1 MSENN
6 KNTTSIGVSW
16 AFMLFVVF
24 LVLKLTKTIT
34 WSWWLVTL
42 PIWGG
47 LALATI
53 FVIFA
58 AIVAF
63 IAVIAMDIKKR
74 RK

>member
-6 KNTTSIGVSW
+6 NKTTSRGVSW
-16 AFMLFVVF
+16 AFMIFVVF

-47 LALATI
+47 AALGILFILFAI
-53 FVIFA
+53 IVA
-58 AIVAF
+58 AIA
-63 IAVIAMDIKKR
+63 IIAMDIKNR

>member
-6 KNTTSIGVSW
+6 NKTTSRGVSW
-16 AFMLFVVF
+16 AFMLFIVF

-47 LALATI
+47 LALGI
-53 FVIFA
+53 LFIIIA
-58 AIVAF
+58 AIVAL
-63 IAVIAMDIKKR
+63 IAVAIYKEKNL
-74 RK
+74 